1 MIEVRP
7 FREYSYN
14 QRKITNLSDVI
25 APPYDVIDEKER
37 KNLGERSKY
46 NFIHLTLP
54 EIYNP
59 DKDSSKF
66 YEESSGLWNN
76 WINNGDIVQSNVPK
90 IFCFK
95 ETYDIGKD
103 QYTTRYGF
111 FVELGLSKGSDSNV
125 LRHEKTHKAPRMDR
139 VKLYQATKANL
150 SPIFFIYQDDVN
162 ETDKFIKHFDNSDKI
177 KATLSHRGKVALELS
192 STEDPLFI
200 ESFCNSFK
208 NKHLLIA
215 DGHHRYE
222 ASRILNLDN
231 KDKLLDSSAVLAYV
245 VPSSSKG
252 LLLQATHRGLNSFPN
267 FSEQNFYDSLEKK
280 FYLDKFSGKNDS
292 YLQIYTKNKGLI
304 SIYPKSRTIDS
315 LKKTLPKDVL
325 TEVPVVLLQEIIFKE
340 ILGITEE
347 EISEKKNLKYF
358 QNYDDGIQ
366 LVSSGDL
373 NVAFFL
379 NPIELDDLFK
389 VTLAGGVLPQKS
401 TYFYPKVATGLVIR
415 SMES

>member
-7 FREYSYN
+7 FREYRYN
-14 QRKITNLSDVI
+14 QKKISDLSDVI
-25 APPYDVIDEKER
+25 APPYDVINEKER
-37 KNLGERSKY
+37 KILGERSKY
-46 NFIHLTLP
+46 NFINLTLP
-54 EIYNP
+54 KIYEP

-66 YEESSGLWNN
+66 YEESSSLWNN
-76 WINNGDIVQSNVPK
+76 WKNNGVIGQSEVPK
-90 IFCFK
+90 IFCLK
-95 ETYDIGKD
+95 ETYETGND
-103 QYTTRYGF
+103 QYTTRFGF
-111 FVELGLSKGSDSNV
+111 FVELSLSKESDSYV

-162 ETDKFIKHFDNSDKI
+162 ETDKFLKHFDKSDKI
-177 KATLSHRGKVALELS
+177 KATLSHRGKVSLELS

-200 ESFCNSFK
+200 DSFCKSFK
-208 NKHLLIA
+208 NRYLLIA

-222 ASRILNLDN
+222 ASRILNIEN

-252 LLLQATHRGLNSFPN
+252 LLLNATHRGLDSFPN
-267 FSEQNFYDSLEKK
+267 FSEENFYDSLEEN
-280 FYLDKFSGKNDS
+280 FHLDTFSDKNDS
-292 YLQIYTKNKGLI
+292 YIKIYTKNKGLI
-304 SIYPKSRTIDS
+304 SIHPKSKTLDS
-315 LKKTLPKDVL
+315 LKKFLSKDVL
-325 TEVPVVLLQEIIFKE
+325 TEVSVVVLQEIIFKE
-340 ILGITEE
+340 ILGMTDED
-347 EISEKKNLKYF
+347 ISKKKNLKYF
-358 QNYDDGIQ
+358 QNYEDGIK